1 MRIFLIAAAAV
12 ALPMLAA
19 CGNDTDAA
27 PPAITQADLSKSLQD
42 KGLQDPKLAEC
53 AAKLYVE
60 QGISQEGLR
69 KMTGS
74 EYDTKVVDPT
84 TLGMSKEDADKAR
97 QATGK
102 IVSECLAQH

>member
-1 MRIFLIAAAAV
+1 MRIFLIAAAVV

-19 CGNDTDAA
+19 CGNDKDAA
-27 PPAITQADLSKSLQD
+27 PPAISQADLAKSLQD

-53 AAKLYVE
+53 AAKVYVE

-74 EYDTKVVDPT
+74 EYDTKAVDPQ

-97 QATGK
+97 QATSK
-102 IVSECLAQH
+102 IVSECLTPH